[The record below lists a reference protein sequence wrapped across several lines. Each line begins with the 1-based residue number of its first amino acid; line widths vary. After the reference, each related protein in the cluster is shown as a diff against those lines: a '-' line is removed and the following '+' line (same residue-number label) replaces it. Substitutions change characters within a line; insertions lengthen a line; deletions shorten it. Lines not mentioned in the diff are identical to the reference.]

1 MSHQADDDHRKPG
14 PAPAGPDAPFRAK
27 APWCAPLVISSATKD
42 AEKHSFET
50 FEGGSYPTTHG
61 PS

>member
-1 MSHQADDDHRKPG
+1 MSHQVDHRNPDHTPG
-14 PAPAGPDAPFRAK
+14 GPDARAK
-27 APWCAPLVISSATKD
+27 KPWRTPRVISSSATKG